1 MSYTNGRLNQRR
13 HFTYVDPPPDYS
25 FMETSP
31 LPRHQ
36 LIESKILQRTDNEVD
51 TALCLWEKRALELTA
66 IIGEGGFS
74 SLYARAGFVD

>member
-1 MSYTNGRLNQRR
+1 MSDVSINGGIS
-13 HFTYVDPPPDYS
+13 P
-25 FMETSP
+25 TSTHHP
-31 LPRHQ
+31 IIHLWKLVPFPRHQ